1 MQVAAMTT
9 AKKPKRR
16 NAPKTKAKIL
26 DAAQQAFAETGY
38 AQAGIREIAAIADVS
53 STLLLRYY
61 GSKAGLF
68 EAALLDAMRVAP
80 LFAMRREHFGEHI
93 AAQVLNADVE
103 IKPPSMIALSTGDA
117 DARDI
122 AARVTREHVVAPLA
136 KWLGPPDANARA
148 AQIVILAIGF
158 ALFTRQIPLT
168 AQSGEKKLA
177 KWFAQTIQAIVD
189 RS

>member
-1 MQVAAMTT
+1 MTAAR
-9 AKKPKRR
+9 KPKRR
-16 NAPKTKAKIL
+16 NAPKTRAKIL

-38 AQAGIREIAAIADVS
+38 AQTGIRDIAAIADVS

-80 LFAMRREHFGEHI
+80 LFALRREHFGEHI
-93 AAQVLNADVE
+93 ATQVLNAAVD
-103 IKPPSMIALSTGDA
+103 IKPPSMIALSTGDP

-136 KWLGPPDANARA
+136 KWLGPPDAQARA
-148 AQIVILAIGF
+148 AEIVILSIGF
-158 ALFTRQIPLT
+158 ALFTQQIPIVPRG
-168 AQSGEKKLA
+168 GEKKLA
-177 KWFAQTIQAIVD
+177 RWFAQTIQAIVD
-189 RS
+189 GT

>member
-1 MQVAAMTT
+1 MIAAQ
-9 AKKPKRR
+9 KPKRR

-38 AQAGIREIAAIADVS
+38 AQTGIRDIAAIADVS

-93 AAQVLNADVE
+93 AANVLNTNVD

-117 DARDI
+117 DAREI

-148 AQIVILAIGF
+148 AEIVILAIGF
-158 ALFTRQIPLT
+158 ALFTRQIPL
-168 AQSGEKKLA
+168 AVGGGEKKLA
-177 KWFAQTIQAIVD
+177 KWFAQTIQSIVD
-189 RS
+189 RT